1 MYEFLSNTKGENNS
15 WSVNSSKRA
24 SSISSSTSY
33 GPSSWFS
40 QINVSLQIL
49 KQCLTETGRGDC
61 IVRSAPLSAILS
73 LKWNE
78 VAGIMFYTL
87 CWRSLSFLTF
97 EKYCKSSQQGPM
109 KLNLERKGTP
119 ALMWQNETPCVSEAF
134 PAPAQSRAT
143 LRHEQLQLCT

>member
-33 GPSSWFS
+33 GPSSSFS

-49 KQCLTETGRGDC
+49 KQYLTETGRSDC
-61 IVRSAPLSAILS
+61 IECSALLSTILS

-78 VAGIMFYTL
+78 AAGIMFYTL

-97 EKYCKSSQQGPM
+97 KKHRKSSQQGPV
-109 KLNLERKGTP
+109 KLNLQRKETP
-119 ALMWQNETPCVSEAF
+119 ALVWQNETPCVSKAF
-134 PAPAQSRAT
+134 PAPAQCRAT